1 MAIHDKIEVWTNR
14 LTSGKLPTNWAWFR
28 YFYQLCPRVK
38 YGLSCNALLVADL
51 LGQESKGQPLR
62 KVYIKILPYL
72 GVNRN
77 TKAGWRQLHPT
88 FGGYWN
94 PLSAEGSRHWA
105 NQPLCATLQH
115 AFNLGE
121 QAENLPSGAS
131 DGSRNKRMTP
141 PNTLTTTGPDHNSM
155 LDSIF
160 LAVRGPLSL

>member
-88 FGGYWN
+88 FGGIGIRCLLKEVAIGRINLFVQHYN
-94 PLSAEGSRHWA
+94 TPSTLGSK
-105 NQPLCATLQH
+105 LKISLQ
-115 AFNLGE
+115 ALQMEVGTN
-121 QAENLPSGAS
+121 
-131 DGSRNKRMTP
+131 
-141 PNTLTTTGPDHNSM
+141 
-155 LDSIF
+155 
-160 LAVRGPLSL
+160 V